1 MLDWLDGIAGPD
13 YARAILWTLA
23 ALILLVIVL
32 VIVKL
37 IRSMTFGT
45 FVAGGRN
52 RKTRLA
58 VMDATAVDSHRR
70 LVLVRRDDIEHLLL
84 IGGPTDVVVE
94 RDIRLVAPRRPVLT
108 GGGHTPPT
116 QGPQQAQG
124 SARPAPHSAR
134 SHDEAKTPPA
144 VQKFSPVK
152 ANPHPPTYPAAN
164 ASYAKPP
171 VQKQPPAHDDAID
184 DTFMNELE
192 MSLDDLSPHSQP
204 AQSRSVSKAP
214 ASLDDEMTKLLGE
227 LASHKK

>member
-23 ALILLVIVL
+23 ALILLIVVL

-94 RDIRLVAPRRPVLT
+94 RDIRMVTPRRPVLT
-108 GGGHTPPT
+108 GSGGNPAPAQAPRQP
-116 QGPQQAQG
+116 QGP
-124 SARPAPHSAR
+124 SRPAPQPVRAQEEVKVAPTAPNFSRAAATPQPTAYA
-134 SHDEAKTPPA
+134 AKPDM
-144 VQKFSPVK
+144 
-152 ANPHPPTYPAAN
+152 
-164 ASYAKPP
+164 PP
-171 VQKQPPAHDDAID
+171 VQKHPIVDEDVIDDA
-184 DTFMNELE
+184 FASELE
-192 MSLDDLSPHSQP
+192 MSLDDLSPDNQPVHS
-204 AQSRSVSKAP
+204 ASVQRAP
-214 ASLDDEMTKLLGE
+214 ASLDDEMSKLLGE